1 MSSDDLDLF
10 GEIAAQGFP
19 YNDGHRSNRRGARL
33 GNWSVSPGVH
43 AKVARPSTDSPA
55 ATASPPDAV
64 PVQPVQATVPRLVV
78 TSEAQLVQMLRD
90 RRDQV
95 GITNECLDG
104 SAGWA
109 DRYGQKLLGSKPV
122 KGFGAFSLELILR
135 ALALK
140 IVRVEFTE
148 DPAQVAKLRS
158 RWVKRKRT

>member
-1 MSSDDLDLF
+1 MSDDLDLF

-19 YNDGHRSNRRGARL
+19 YNEGSRSDCRGARH
-33 GNWSVSPGVH
+33 GRWSVSAGVH
-43 AKVARPSTDSPA
+43 AKVARPPADSPA
-55 ATASPPDAV
+55 AAASPPESVPAQ
-64 PVQPVQATVPRLVV
+64 PVQPVQPRLVV

-104 SAGWA
+104 IAGWA

-122 KGFGAFSLELILR
+122 KGFGAFSLDLVLR

-148 DPAQVAKLRS
+148 DPAQAAKLRH
-158 RWVKRKRT
+158 RWTKRKRT